1 MKGLMEMSE
10 ELCQKYDTPLY
21 ITDGDKVIANY
32 RRVSRAFSDI
42 PTRVYYACKAN
53 TNLTILHLL
62 QKEGCWADTVSIG
75 ELFCCLKAGFSA
87 ERIMFTGTSVRD
99 DELSYLTDAGVMINI
114 DSLSELV
121 RLSKISTEPPLS
133 FRVNPGIGAG
143 HHKKVVT
150 GGEGSKFGIPIDRIE
165 GAVRRG
171 KELGFEVEGLHC
183 HIGSGIMGFRPFL
196 EVVDVMRELAERIE
210 KSTGVEFEFID
221 IGGGFGVPYRPGERE
236 FELEKL
242 AREISPRFRGKTLAI
257 EPGRYIVAD
266 STILLTRVNTIKET
280 EKKTF
285 VGVDAGFNT
294 LIRPAMYGAYHHIV
308 LVGGAEGEKRYDIAG
323 PLCESGDLL
332 AVDRELQEVKEGDLI
347 AIMDVGAYGFSMCSN
362 YNSRPKP
369 AEVMV
374 KDGNYYL
381 IREREKLEDLIAH
394 QTIPEELI

>member
-1 MKGLMEMSE
+1 
-10 ELCQKYDTPLY
+10 
-21 ITDGDKVIANY
+21 
-32 RRVSRAFSDI
+32 
-42 PTRVYYACKAN
+42 
-53 TNLTILHLL
+53 
-62 QKEGCWADTVSIG
+62 
-75 ELFCCLKAGFSA
+75 
-87 ERIMFTGTSVRD
+87 
-99 DELSYLTDAGVMINI
+99 
-114 DSLSELV
+114 
-121 RLSKISTEPPLS
+121 
-133 FRVNPGIGAG
+133 
-143 HHKKVVT
+143 
-150 GGEGSKFGIPIDRIE
+150 
-165 GAVRRG
+165 VRRG

-183 HIGSGIMGFRPFL
+183 HIGSGIMEFRPFL